1 MEWVRGER
9 AEGSYIMTKWK
20 RPDAQ
25 VCINFDLVP
34 PNGREVPHRPADWG
48 DGDYAGNSSD
58 ATKFGVVKKS
68 SSPIQMVIASV
79 LGRLNGRNG
88 NTSEAGHFQ
97 THPPVLA
104 LAQGRPAQGMMM
116 Q

>member
-1 MEWVRGER
+1 MSGVGRGER

-48 DGDYAGNSSD
+48 YMYGDYAGNSSPD
-58 ATKFGVVKKS
+58 
-68 SSPIQMVIASV
+68 P
-79 LGRLNGRNG
+79 NGDRI
-88 NTSEAGHFQ
+88 SFWAPQ
-97 THPPVLA
+97 W
-104 LAQGRPAQGMMM
+104 AQWQY

>member
-1 MEWVRGER
+1 
-9 AEGSYIMTKWK
+9 MTKLK

-58 ATKFGVVKKS
+58 ATKFGVVKKIEQ
-68 SSPIQMVIASV
+68 PDP
-79 LGRLNGRNG
+79 NGDRI
-88 NTSEAGHFQ
+88 SFWAPQ
-97 THPPVLA
+97 W
-104 LAQGRPAQGMMM
+104 AQWQY

>member
-1 MEWVRGER
+1 MMVLMLEIVVIKMVSS
-9 AEGSYIMTKWK
+9 APTMAKWE

-58 ATKFGVVKKS
+58 ATEFGVVKKIEQ
-68 SSPIQMVIASV
+68 PDP
-79 LGRLNGRNG
+79 NGDRIRFG
-88 NTSEAGHFQ
+88 APQ
-97 THPPVLA
+97 W
-104 LAQGRPAQGMMM
+104 AQWQY

>member
-1 MEWVRGER
+1 MGRGLGGVEGVRGER

-58 ATKFGVVKKS
+58 ATKFGVVKKIEQ
-68 SSPIQMVIASV
+68 PDP
-79 LGRLNGRNG
+79 NGDRIRFG
-88 NTSEAGHFQ
+88 APQ
-97 THPPVLA
+97 W
-104 LAQGRPAQGMMM
+104 AQWQY

>member
-1 MEWVRGER
+1 MEGVRGER

-20 RPDAQ
+20 RRDAQ

-58 ATKFGVVKKS
+58 ATKFGVVKKIEQ
-68 SSPIQMVIASV
+68 PDP
-79 LGRLNGRNG
+79 NGDRIRFG
-88 NTSEAGHFQ
+88 APQ
-97 THPPVLA
+97 W
-104 LAQGRPAQGMMM
+104 AQWQY

>member
-1 MEWVRGER
+1 MEGVRGER
-9 AEGSYIMTKWK
+9 PEGSYIMTKLK

-34 PNGREVPHRPADWG
+34 PNGRPADWG

-58 ATKFGVVKKS
+58 ATKFGVVKKIEQ
-68 SSPIQMVIASV
+68 PDP
-79 LGRLNGRNG
+79 NGDRIRFG
-88 NTSEAGHFQ
+88 APQ
-97 THPPVLA
+97 W
-104 LAQGRPAQGMMM
+104 AQWQY